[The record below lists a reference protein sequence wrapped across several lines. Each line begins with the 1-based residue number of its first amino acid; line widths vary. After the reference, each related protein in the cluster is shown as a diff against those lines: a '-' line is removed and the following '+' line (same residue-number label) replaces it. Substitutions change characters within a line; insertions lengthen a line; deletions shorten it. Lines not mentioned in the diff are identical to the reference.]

1 MGYEGTIEFSDGV
14 TPDGAAYQAVM
25 TSMKMNHLAL
35 VDKARGGEQLRI
47 GDSPAPDVSSGQQK
61 GGRMA
66 TEMKKVLVDGLTV
79 ETTEQGAQALEKLQK
94 QVTDSASV
102 VQALKDAHS
111 AELAKRDAEI
121 DALKAK
127 VLSDAAIDARVAARA
142 DLISKAKAVH
152 DADYSGKTDAEI
164 RRAAVVAKLGDA
176 AIAGKADA
184 YVDARFDILV
194 EDSANTGTDP
204 VRQALQDAASQ
215 APAIDYRSAF
225 IADLQNAHKAK

>member
-1 MGYEGTIEFSDGV
+1 MELK
-14 TPDGAAYQAVM
+14 QVM
-25 TSMKMNHLAL
+25 
-35 VDKARGGEQLRI
+35 
-47 GDSPAPDVSSGQQK
+47 
-61 GGRMA
+61 
-66 TEMKKVLVDGLTV
+66 VDGLTV
-79 ETTEQGAQALEKLQK
+79 ETTVQGAQALEKLQK

-194 EDSANTGTDP
+194 EDSANAGTDP
-204 VRQALQDAASQ
+204 VRKALQDAASQ
-215 APAIDYRSAF
+215 APATDYRAAF
-225 IADLQNAHKAK
+225 IADLQNAHKSK